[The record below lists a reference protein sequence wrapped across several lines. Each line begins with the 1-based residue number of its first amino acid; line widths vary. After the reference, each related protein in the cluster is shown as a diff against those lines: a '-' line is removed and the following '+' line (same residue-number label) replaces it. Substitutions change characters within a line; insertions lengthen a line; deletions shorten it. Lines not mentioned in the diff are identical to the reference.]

1 MIKLLKFFFLLF
13 SVVSKFKFLDESI
26 TPALIHTL
34 PGLGLSYQ
42 CWNSGIYLSKY
53 LESHQIEFAASEV
66 GRPMKI
72 LELGAG
78 TGIVGIVA
86 SKLFGSQAA
95 VIITDLPDVVPNMQK
110 NIDINHCTI
119 DNITAASLVWGEGIT
134 NPEFLHQDYIL
145 ASDVVYYEEL
155 YEILIQTLVELT
167 EFGTTTKIFICCE
180 KRRKIENRFWKRIA
194 KYFVVKMVE
203 QIREEDCRHGY
214 VTIYLLTRK
223 ENGPR
228 YQKSNKFSAQN

>member
-1 MIKLLKFFFLLF
+1 MCVVVWKFNFH
-13 SVVSKFKFLDESI
+13 DESI

-34 PGLGLSYQ
+34 PGLGLRYQ
-42 CWNSGIYLSKY
+42 CWNSGKYLSKY
-53 LESHQIEFAASEV
+53 LEVHQSEFATSQK

-86 SKLFGSQAA
+86 AKLFGSQAT
-95 VIITDLPDVVPNMQK
+95 VIITDVTEVVPHMQK
-110 NIDINHCTI
+110 NIDINDFAI
-119 DNITAASLVWGEGIT
+119 DNITTNITANSLVWGEEIT
-134 NPEFLHQDYIL
+134 NPEFFNQDYIL
-145 ASDVVYYEEL
+145 ASDVIYYEEL
-155 YEILIQTLVELT
+155 YDILIQTLVELT
-167 EFGTTTKIFICCE
+167 ESGTTKIFICCE

-203 QIREEDCRHGY
+203 QIREQDCRHGY

-228 YQKSNKFSAQN
+228 YQKSNKFSVQF

>member
-1 MIKLLKFFFLLF
+1 
-13 SVVSKFKFLDESI
+13 
-26 TPALIHTL
+26 
-34 PGLGLSYQ
+34 
-42 CWNSGIYLSKY
+42 
-53 LESHQIEFAASEV
+53 
-66 GRPMKI
+66 MKI

-86 SKLFGSQAA
+86 AKLFGSQAA
-95 VIITDLPDVVPNMQK
+95 VIITDVTEVVPNMQK
-110 NIDINHCTI
+110 NIDINHLAI
-119 DNITAASLVWGEGIT
+119 DNITAASLIWGEKIT

-145 ASDVVYYEEL
+145 ASDVIYYEEL

-167 EFGTTTKIFICCE
+167 ESGSTKIFICCE

-194 KYFVVKMVE
+194 KYFVIKIVE
-203 QIREEDCRHGY
+203 QQRDELCRHGY

-228 YQKSNKFSAQN
+228 YQKSNKTSAQI